1 MADRYATVEPM
12 EGRRSTGEIVQDII
26 NNTREII
33 RSELQLAKTEIADK
47 GKRAGKAAG
56 MLAAGG
62 AIAAVAALLIV
73 VTCVAA
79 LSIVMPLWA
88 ASLIMA
94 ALLGVV
100 GGGMMLVGRQRM
112 KQTSMVPERTIS
124 SLKED
129 VQWLKHPTR

>member
-1 MADRYATVEPM
+1 MADRYATVGPM
-12 EGRRSTGEIVQDII
+12 EGRRSTAEIVQDII
-26 NNTREII
+26 SNTREII
-33 RSELQLAKTEIADK
+33 RSELQLAKSEVTDK

-62 AIAAVAALLIV
+62 AIALVAALLIV
-73 VTCVAA
+73 ATCVAA
-79 LSIVMPLWA
+79 LALVMPVWA
-88 ASLIMA
+88 ACLIMA
-94 ALLGVV
+94 VLLGVI

-112 KQTSMVPERTIS
+112 RQTSMVPERTIS

>member
-1 MADRYATVEPM
+1 MADRHAVVEPI
-12 EGRRSTGEIVQDII
+12 EGRRSTAEIVQNII
-26 NNTREII
+26 DNTREII
-33 RSELQLAKTEIADK
+33 RSELQLAKTEVTDK
-47 GKRAGKAAG
+47 GKRVGKAAG
-56 MLAAGG
+56 ILAAGG

-73 VTCVAA
+73 VTCVVA
-79 LSIVMPLWA
+79 LSLVMPVWA

-94 ALLGVV
+94 VLLGVI
-100 GGGMMLVGRQRM
+100 GGGMMMVGRQRM

>member
-33 RSELQLAKTEIADK
+33 RSELQLAKTEVTGK
-47 GKRAGKAAG
+47 GKRMGKAAG
-56 MLAAGG
+56 ILAAGG

-73 VTCVAA
+73 ATCVAA
-79 LSIVMPLWA
+79 LALFMPVWA
-88 ASLIMA
+88 ACLIMA
-94 ALLGVV
+94 VLLGAI
-100 GGGMMLVGRQRM
+100 GGGMILAGRQRM

>member
-1 MADRYATVEPM
+1 MADRHAAVEPM
-12 EGRRSTGEIVQDII
+12 EGRRSTAEIVQDII
-26 NNTREII
+26 DNTREII
-33 RSELQLAKTEIADK
+33 RSELQLARTEVADK
-47 GKRAGKAAG
+47 GKRVGKAAG

-73 VTCVAA
+73 VACVAA
-79 LSIVMPLWA
+79 LSLVMPVWA

-94 ALLGVV
+94 VLLGVV
-100 GGGMMLVGRQRM
+100 GGGMMMVGRQRM